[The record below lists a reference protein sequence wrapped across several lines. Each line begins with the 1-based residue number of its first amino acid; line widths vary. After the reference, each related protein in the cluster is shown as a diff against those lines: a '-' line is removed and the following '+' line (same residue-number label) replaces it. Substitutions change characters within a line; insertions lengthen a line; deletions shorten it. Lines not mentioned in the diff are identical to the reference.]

1 MKHFLDSL
9 SRKVGRVTPCAPFGI
24 QSSACGAHGVTRPT
38 PIRSVFL
45 KFCAWVFVLCAPRA
59 AFACAACYG
68 QSDSPL
74 AQGMNWGIM
83 TLLGVIFSV
92 MSGIVVFFVHVGRKS
107 GSLQNGEAG
116 ENQTD
121 KKQ

>member
-1 MKHFLDSL
+1 MKLRFKRIVSWCALAVLLARPDS
-9 SRKVGRVTPCAPFGI
+9 I
-24 QSSACGAHGVTRPT
+24 
-38 PIRSVFL
+38 
-45 KFCAWVFVLCAPRA
+45 
-59 AFACAACYG
+59 FACAACYG

-83 TLLGVIFSV
+83 TLLGVIVSV
-92 MSGIVVFFVHVGRKS
+92 LGGIVVFFVHVGRKS
-107 GSLQNGEAG
+107 ASLQNGEAG